1 MRLNRTRYY
10 KGKPLIETDFVD
22 GKEWFVDL
30 GRTSNSQLVLV
41 VYKGDGTNCETSEYL
56 SQTDQVLCPPEEDEI
71 TRHVRFPRSLGAY
84 GSVESLLQDVDK
96 LLARCLDLDER
107 HRFLLACFVLSTWVV
122 DRLPV
127 APYIALVGLPR
138 SGKSTALNAL
148 YLLCRR
154 GLITSDISSAA
165 FYRACDRLT
174 PTLCIDETAT
184 AGQKR
189 TLFHLLRSGTTRAGV
204 AFREGQSYSA
214 YGAKVVAWTEMPDD
228 DALNSRCIT
237 IPMQETSRAD
247 LKRTTDPEI
256 IREADTLQG
265 RLFLYRFQK
274 YHTLKLLRIPGD
286 ERLRSRDRDLYEAL
300 ALPISE
306 DSKSC
311 ARLLECLEYQQ
322 DLNREPLPS
331 SQMAVL
337 ESLFKQIHVQPDQEA
352 YALRHLKNEVNLN
365 LAESRERFHL
375 NEKAVSGVLKTFG
388 FLNRKRTNSGWVVLI
403 DRAARKR
410 AHELFSLYGLDA
422 PSAHLPS
429 QGACELCESSQ
440 VPDSTD
446 PRPPWIQDLATKK
459 PIETAP
465 PADSSPSSREHSEQ
479 REHEKSAEKY
489 PFSTKFV
496 DGAEDEALIRALQA
510 DDPDDVPH
518 FDLYPPYPNTDSSV
532 A

>member
-1 MRLNRTRYY
+1 M
-10 KGKPLIETDFVD
+10 
-22 GKEWFVDL
+22 
-30 GRTSNSQLVLV
+30 
-41 VYKGDGTNCETSEYL
+41 
-56 SQTDQVLCPPEEDEI
+56 QTKQVLCPPEEDEI
-71 TRHVRFPRSLGAY
+71 TRHVRFPRNLGAY
-84 GSVESLLQDVDK
+84 GSVENLLQDVDQF
-96 LLARCLDLDER
+96 LARCLDLDER

-122 DRLPV
+122 DRLSV

-154 GLITSDISSAA
+154 GLITSDITSAA

-204 AFREGQSYSA
+204 AFREGQSYCA
-214 YGAKVVAWTEMPDD
+214 YGAKVVAWTDMPDD
-228 DALNSRCIT
+228 DALNSRCII

-247 LKRTTDPEI
+247 LLRTADPEI
-256 IREADTLQG
+256 VAEADKLQG
-265 RLFLYRFQK
+265 RLLLYRFQK
-274 YHTLKLLRIPGD
+274 YHTLKLPRIPGD

-306 DSKSC
+306 DPKSC
-311 ARLLECLEYQQ
+311 ARLLECLEHQQ

-352 YALRHLKNEVNLN
+352 HALRHLKNEINLN
-365 LAESRERFHL
+365 LAASRERFRL

-410 AHELFSLYGLDA
+410 AHELLSLYGLDA
-422 PSAHLPS
+422 PSAYLPS

-440 VPDSTD
+440 VSDSRD
-446 PRPPWIQDLATKK
+446 PKPPLIQDLATKI

-465 PADSSPSSREHSEQ
+465 LADSGPSSRERSEHGE
-479 REHEKSAEKY
+479 REKSTARPEWSEEFLENDETLREEVQRIVRWCEDNHPEEVEADLKAR
-489 PFSTKFV
+489 SATFV
-496 DGAEDEALIRALQA
+496 WQVPPREELNPNH
-510 DDPDDVPH
+510 DD
-518 FDLYPPYPNTDSSV
+518 DLYNSL
-532 A
+532 